1 MSNNSLRV
9 PNNSLRV
16 QKGGVFTNIA
26 VVLLAIFILIGWPA
40 IAVILMMKGSV
51 EGYKAR
57 QAPPPAPPPKKN
69 KNNGSFYLGLTM
81 IIMWAFMIFA
91 ILAKFS
97 S

>member
-9 PNNSLRV
+9 PNNSLNV

-26 VVLLAIFILIGWPA
+26 VVLLAIFLIFGWPA

-51 EGYKAR
+51 EGYKEKK
-57 QAPPPAPPPKKN
+57 QPPKKN
-69 KNNGSFYLGLTM
+69 KNKWKFYLGLTM
-81 IIMWAFMIFA
+81 IIMWVFMIFA
-91 ILAKFS
+91 IMAKFS